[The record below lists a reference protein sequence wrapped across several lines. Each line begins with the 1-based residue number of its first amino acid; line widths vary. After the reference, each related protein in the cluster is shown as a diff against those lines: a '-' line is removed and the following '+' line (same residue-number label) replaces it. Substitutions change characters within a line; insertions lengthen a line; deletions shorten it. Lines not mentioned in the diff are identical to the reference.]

1 MGGAHEQMEHAHEAE
16 HIAGS
21 DKKIALLISVLALF
35 LAFSEM
41 LGKSAQ
47 TEGLAL
53 NITASDMWNFYQ
65 SKHMREALLEM
76 GARLV
81 QLELPQTT
89 DPAAKADKEK
99 QIAEWRKT
107 AARYRDTDPEK
118 HESRKDL
125 EEKVHEKEHERDTLF
140 AQYHHYEMASAALQI
155 GIVLASASVI
165 TSMTLLAWFGA
176 GIGVVGAILM
186 GVGYFAPHA
195 LHLV

>member
-1 MGGAHEQMEHAHEAE
+1 MSAHEQMEHAHEAE
-16 HIAGS
+16 HVAGS
-21 DKKIALLISVLALF
+21 SRKIALLISVLALF

-47 TEGLAL
+47 TEALAL

-65 SKHMREALLEM
+65 SKHMREALLETA
-76 GARLV
+76 ARLV
-81 QLELPQTT
+81 QLDLPQTT
-89 DPAAKADKEK
+89 DPAVKAAKEK
-99 QIAEWRKT
+99 QIADWQKT
-107 AARYRDTDPEK
+107 AARYRDTDPQK

-125 EEKVHEKEHERDTLF
+125 EEKVHEKEEERDTLF

-165 TSMTLLAWFGA
+165 TSMTVLAWFGF
-176 GIGVVGAILM
+176 GIGIVGVALM
-186 GVGYFAPHA
+186 AVGYFTPHA